1 MKISNKKIIDYEW
14 AIIFIDVRKCLKAAY
29 IFIGGGRG
37 RGSSRGW
44 GVDSPVTRLIPF
56 SFFHGALWVFRLF
69 LYVLL

>member
-1 MKISNKKIIDYEW
+1 MS
-14 AIIFIDVRKCLKAAY
+14 KAAN

-37 RGSSRGW
+37 RGSGRGG